1 MHPVNWFSEYHL
13 LNSPQSFCLPLLQFL
28 VPFPYYT
35 KSFSDSLFSC
45 VCLSPHLWLYLST
58 ERNAYPQ
65 IETHT
70 LSLLFF
76 EELQHKH
83 RRMILMHSS
92 ITKFVSDSFAELSY
106 FENSVM
112 LSGQMITKFIAISMS
127 PLSICTSFLS
137 SSVSFTYIFIY
148 RTGQNL

>member
-1 MHPVNWFSEYHL
+1 
-13 LNSPQSFCLPLLQFL
+13 
-28 VPFPYYT
+28 
-35 KSFSDSLFSC
+35 
-45 VCLSPHLWLYLST
+45 
-58 ERNAYPQ
+58 
-65 IETHT
+65 
-70 LSLLFF
+70 
-76 EELQHKH
+76 
-83 RRMILMHSS
+83 MHSS